1 MSKEIRKTLEER
13 LQNEDSELV
22 KYVIEDI
29 LEKEDDYLS
38 IYMEDVMRHGCVSG
52 IVGGLIYYHDT
63 YKFYDEHYEE
73 IEELRIEMLEQGI
86 NFFESIGSND
96 FKNTM
101 AWIAYEETIRMIADE
116 LEVYA

>member
-22 KYVIEDI
+22 KYVIEDV
-29 LEKEDDYLS
+29 LEKGDDCVT
-38 IYMEDVMRHGCVSG
+38 YMEDVLRHGCISG

-63 YKFYDEHYEE
+63 YKFYDEYYEE

-86 NFFESIGSND
+86 NYFESIGSND
-96 FKNTM
+96 FKNHM
-101 AWIAYEETIRMIADE
+101 AWIAYEETLRLIADE